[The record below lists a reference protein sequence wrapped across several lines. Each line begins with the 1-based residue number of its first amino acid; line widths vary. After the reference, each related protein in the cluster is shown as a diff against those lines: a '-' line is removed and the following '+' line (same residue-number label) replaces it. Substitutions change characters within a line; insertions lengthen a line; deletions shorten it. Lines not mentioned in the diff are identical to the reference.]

1 MKAFYIPASL
11 LVLFLLFSL
20 WVSAYV
26 QEQTDSWITA
36 VENLSIPSEEEHWHE
51 IESELLALHKDWTNS
66 QRFFHLILDHED
78 LDDAEKY
85 FSGALA
91 ACREE
96 DSVEF
101 SIHLAQLVSQF
112 IFLGDTQEVTLKN
125 IL

>member
-11 LVLFLLFSL
+11 LAILLLLSL
-20 WVSAYV
+20 LGSAHV
-26 QEQTDSWITA
+26 QNRTDTWIKT
-36 VENLSIPSEEEHWHE
+36 VKDLSQPVEEEHWHE
-51 IESELLALHKDWTNS
+51 IESQLLALHKDWTGS
-66 QRFFHLILDHED
+66 QCIFHLIIAHED
-78 LDDAEKY
+78 LDEAEKY

-96 DSVEF
+96 DSVEL